1 MENVKVGLMG
11 VGLNTY
17 WNQFD
22 GLLARLNNYQKQIKD
37 RMESYDHIEVV
48 DAGMVDDIEKA
59 NDTALLMKRED
70 VGMLFIFISTYALSS
85 MLIPI
90 VSRLN
95 VPVILLNLQPLPA
108 I

>member
-70 VGMLFIFISTYALSS
+70 VGML
-85 MLIPI
+85 
-90 VSRLN
+90 
-95 VPVILLNLQPLPA
+95 
-108 I
+108 

>member
-48 DAGMVDDIEKA
+48 DAGMVDDIE
-59 NDTALLMKRED
+59 
-70 VGMLFIFISTYALSS
+70 S
-85 MLIPI
+85 
-90 VSRLN
+90 
-95 VPVILLNLQPLPA
+95 Q
-108 I
+108 

>member
-1 MENVKVGLMG
+1 
-11 VGLNTY
+11 
-17 WNQFD
+17 
-22 GLLARLNNYQKQIKD
+22 
-37 RMESYDHIEVV
+37 
-48 DAGMVDDIEKA
+48 MVDDIEKA

-108 I
+108 IEYDKLNSMPDTRVLRCIQPGFHQV

>member
-37 RMESYDHIEVV
+37 RMEMS
-48 DAGMVDDIEKA
+48 AS
-59 NDTALLMKRED
+59 TLTLRD
-70 VGMLFIFISTYALSS
+70 VLHTT
-85 MLIPI
+85 
-90 VSRLN
+90 
-95 VPVILLNLQPLPA
+95 Q
-108 I
+108 

>member
-37 RMESYDHIEVV
+37 RMESYDHI
-48 DAGMVDDIEKA
+48 
-59 NDTALLMKRED
+59 
-70 VGMLFIFISTYALSS
+70 
-85 MLIPI
+85 
-90 VSRLN
+90 
-95 VPVILLNLQPLPA
+95 
-108 I
+108 